1 MSRSKLNRRTFL
13 NLSLVGSTAGLFAS
27 VSANAVSEKTQQKA
41 KAMAGGLY
49 FTKEAPGRWA
59 KKAAGHTPL
68 VKVSKSDSGATI
80 KITTPHEMKGYEH
93 YIVKHIVLDKDFKFL
108 SEKVFDP
115 TAEKSPI
122 SEHDV
127 GVYRG
132 TVYALSVCNLH
143 DTWMASAAI

>member
-1 MSRSKLNRRTFL
+1 MNRRNFL
-13 NLSLVGSTAGLFAS
+13 GLSFGGAVAGLLVGGHATAKT
-27 VSANAVSEKTQQKA
+27 VSPS
-41 KAMAGGLY
+41 MAGGLY
-49 FTKEAPGRWA
+49 YTKEAPGRWL
-59 KKAAGHTPL
+59 KKSGGHVPL
-68 VKVSKSDSGATI
+68 VQVSKTESGSRI
-80 KITTPHEMKGYEH
+80 KVTTPHEMKGYEH
-93 YIVKHIVLDKDFKFL
+93 YIVKHIVLDKNFTFL